1 MTARTQTGIMND
13 AKNAFSSKFGGPCL
27 HVAAAPGRVNLI
39 GEHTDY
45 NDGFVLPM
53 ALDKGILACVR
64 PRDDLKVRV
73 ASVDYNEEGSFGI
86 DALEPGSVKG
96 WLGYVAAV
104 YWALKNEGHAP
115 RGADMLLMGDL
126 PQGTGLS
133 SSAALELAVARAAC
147 SLGTG
152 AWDAQA
158 MALLCQ
164 KAENRFV
171 GVNCGIM
178 DQFAVAVGEPHSAL
192 FLDCRN
198 LAHESLPVLWEAAE
212 FVVIN
217 SGVSRSLN
225 ASAYNE
231 RRRECDLA
239 VRNLAA
245 RFPKVASLRDAT
257 LEMLGEPPADDAT
270 WWRRARHVVSE
281 DGRVLKAVDALRA
294 GDPAVFGGLMS
305 ASHRSLRDDYEVS
318 CPELDLLVD
327 TSLKQEGCFGSRLTG
342 AGFGGCTISL
352 LAKDAVPAFIERVV
366 GIYGRATGKTAQPF
380 VFKPG
385 RTARLLEG
393 GHPD

>member
-1 MTARTQTGIMND
+1 MTTPT
-13 AKNAFSSKFGGPCL
+13 KNGMMQEAEKAFAQHFNGACS

-53 ALDKGILACVR
+53 ALDKGVYACVR
-64 PRDDLKVRV
+64 LRDDLKVRV
-73 ASVDYNEEGSFGI
+73 LSADYKTEGSFSLT
-86 DALEPGSVKG
+86 DLQPGAIKG

-104 YWALKNEGHAP
+104 YWALKKEGYTV

-147 SLGTG
+147 ALGNWQ
-152 AWDAQA
+152 WDGEA

-164 KAENRFV
+164 KAENGYV

-192 FLDCRN
+192 FLDCRT
-198 LAHESLPVLWEAAE
+198 LAHESLPVLWKDAE

-225 ASAYNE
+225 SSKYNE
-231 RRRECDLA
+231 RREECDLA
-239 VRNLAA
+239 VRKLSV

-257 LEMLGEPPADDAT
+257 LEMLKEVPDDKGT

-281 DGRVLKAVDALRA
+281 DGRVLKALEALRS
-294 GDPAVFGGLMS
+294 GDPSAFGKLMTES
-305 ASHRSLRDDYEVS
+305 HASLKDDYEVS
-318 CPELDLLVD
+318 CAELDVLVE
-327 TSLKQEGCFGSRLTG
+327 TALAQEGCFGSRLTG

-352 LAKDAVPAFIERVV
+352 VAKEAVPAFIKNVV
-366 GIYGRATGKTAQPF
+366 KTYRQATGKEAQPF
-380 VFKPG
+380 VFKAG
-385 RTARLLEG
+385 RTARLL
-393 GHPD
+393 